1 MAAAGR
7 VARVVL
13 DSPLPQLDHLFDY
26 SIPEELADQAVPGVR
41 VRVPLRSAG
50 RVADG
55 YLVEVGDPD
64 DGYEGTLSPIEA
76 VVSAAQVLTPGVWRL
91 ARRLA
96 DRSAGTASDILR
108 LAVPPRMVRVEKAWL
123 AARAAAADAAA
134 AAASTGDSLSHPSP
148 SGDQMSPLDHRVD
161 ASPAAAGDSR
171 RPIPARP
178 PSPEPPSPGDQM
190 SPPAPAG
197 DQMSPPAPSGDHM
210 SPPVPAS
217 DQMSPPDRRVDASPA
232 GGDDSRRPIPS
243 PPPAPEPPSSGES
256 MSPHAPS
263 GDQMSPTEERR
274 DALAAAVGRRRAL
287 PAPVPA
293 PEARSGGDLVS
304 HPATTGDV
312 GSQPVSSGDVRSQL
326 ARGTD
331 ATPQPDGAVS
341 GESSS
346 LPGVGGDQ
354 MSRLGEA
361 AVPVRGY
368 GARVLEDAVAR
379 DERIALRAIPRL
391 VPLPDGTW
399 VGEWAVTL
407 ATLAADCWRGGRT
420 AIVAVPDHRDLEQL
434 AATLAA
440 LAPADAVVRADAGQ
454 ANADRYK
461 GFLAALSGPRIVIG
475 NRSVV
480 YAPAERLGLLAVWED
495 SDPLHAEPLSPYVH
509 TRDAALVR
517 QELEGCA
524 LVLSGNIRS
533 VEAQRLVELGWLR
546 DIGPER
552 VIFPKVVLTANQ
564 VAPEPMARAARIPS
578 TAWRAAREALNGEG
592 GRPRGPVLVQVGR
605 PGYAPVIACAKC
617 GHAARCTN
625 CHGPLHQARAGAP
638 PSCRVCGRLAT
649 EWQCDNCEHRR
660 IRLVTVGSGR
670 TAEELGRAF
679 PGTRII
685 LADGDHPVQRVSSA
699 PALVVATRGAEPIAE
714 GGYQA
719 VLLLDGERM
728 LARESLHV
736 AEDCLRWWQSAAGL
750 AAPGAPTVL
759 VGVGGPLARDFATGR
774 LVEFA
779 HGELVDRRELRFPP
793 AVRLASV
800 TGAEATVDEV
810 LTAVD
815 PALLIDVLGPAPV
828 DADAGPVRA
837 ARSGPEPVRA
847 VLRFEYAHGGEVAAA
862 VRAAV
867 VKNATRRRRAPAGKA
882 GYRPAPSL
890 RVRFDDPEIL

>member
-1 MAAAGR
+1 MAAAAR
-7 VARVVL
+7 VARVVI

-26 SIPEELADQAVPGVR
+26 AIPEELSDSAVPGVR

-55 YLVEVGDPD
+55 YLVEVGEPS
-64 DGYEGTLSPIEA
+64 DGFEGTLSPLEA
-76 VVSAAQVLTPGVWRL
+76 VVSPARVLTPEVWRL

-108 LAVPPRMVRVEKAWL
+108 LAVPGRMVRVEKAWL
-123 AARAAAADAAA
+123 AARAAAAAA
-134 AAASTGDSLSHPSP
+134 DS
-148 SGDQMSPLDHRVD
+148 
-161 ASPAAAGDSR
+161 A
-171 RPIPARP
+171 
-178 PSPEPPSPGDQM
+178 
-190 SPPAPAG
+190 PPAP
-197 DQMSPPAPSGDHM
+197 PA
-210 SPPVPAS
+210 
-217 DQMSPPDRRVDASPA
+217 
-232 GGDDSRRPIPS
+232 
-243 PPPAPEPPSSGES
+243 PSSGES
-256 MSPHAPS
+256 VRESGPS
-263 GDQMSPTEERR
+263 GEQMSLLGGGSGARR
-274 DALAAAVGRRRAL
+274 
-287 PAPVPA
+287 
-293 PEARSGGDLVS
+293 
-304 HPATTGDV
+304 
-312 GSQPVSSGDVRSQL
+312 
-326 ARGTD
+326 
-331 ATPQPDGAVS
+331 
-341 GESSS
+341 
-346 LPGVGGDQ
+346 
-354 MSRLGEA
+354 A

-368 GARVLEDAVAR
+368 GERVLEDAVAR

-391 VPLPDGTW
+391 VPLRDGTW

-407 ATLAADCWRGGRT
+407 AALAADCQRGGRT

-434 AATLAA
+434 AAALAA
-440 LAPADAVVRADAGQ
+440 IAPAEVVVRADAGQ
-454 ANADRYK
+454 ANADRYR
-461 GFLAALSGPRIVIG
+461 GFLEALSGPRIVIG

-480 YAPAERLGLLAVWED
+480 YAPAERLGLIVVWED

-546 DIGPER
+546 DLGPER
-552 VIFPKVVLTANQ
+552 AVTSKVVLTANQ
-564 VAPEPMARAARIPS
+564 RAPEPMARAARIPS
-578 TAWRAAREALNGEG
+578 TAWRAAREALGG
-592 GRPRGPVLVQVGR
+592 DSGRPRGPVLVQVAR
-605 PGYAPVIACAKC
+605 PGYAPVIACANC
-617 GHAARCTN
+617 GQAARCMN
-625 CHGPLHQARAGAP
+625 CKGPLHQTRAGAP
-638 PSCRVCGRLAT
+638 PSCTVCGRLAT
-649 EWQCDNCEHRR
+649 DWQCEHCEHRR
-660 IRLVTVGSGR
+660 FRMVTVGSGR

-679 PGTRII
+679 PGTRVI

-759 VGVGGPLARDFATGR
+759 VGVSGPLARDFATGR

-779 HGELVDRRELRFPP
+779 REELADRRELRFPP

-800 TGAEATVDEV
+800 TGTEATVAEV
-810 LTAVD
+810 LAAVD
-815 PALLIDVLGPAPV
+815 RSLLIDVLGPAPV
-828 DADAGPVRA
+828 EPEGRA
-837 ARSGPEPVRA
+837 ARSGPDLVRA
-847 VLRFEYAHGGEVAAA
+847 VLRFDYAHGNGVAAE

-867 VKNATRRRRAPAGKA
+867 VKNATRRRRAPAGKP
-882 GYRPAPSL
+882 GYRPAPTL

>member
-26 SIPEELADQAVPGVR
+26 SIPEELAADAQPGVR

-55 YLVEVGDPD
+55 YLVEVGEPD
-64 DGYEGTLSPIEA
+64 DGYDGTLSPLEA
-76 VVSAAQVLTPGVWRL
+76 VVSPAQVLTPGVWRL

-108 LAVPPRMVRVEKAWL
+108 LAVPGRMVRVEKAWL
-123 AARAAAADAAA
+123 SARSVAAAD
-134 AAASTGDSLSHPSP
+134 SSGVFRPDTPSEGRKTQEP
-148 SGDQMSPLDHRVD
+148 SG
-161 ASPAAAGDSR
+161 
-171 RPIPARP
+171 
-178 PSPEPPSPGDQM
+178 
-190 SPPAPAG
+190 
-197 DQMSPPAPSGDHM
+197 
-210 SPPVPAS
+210 
-217 DQMSPPDRRVDASPA
+217 
-232 GGDDSRRPIPS
+232 
-243 PPPAPEPPSSGES
+243 
-256 MSPHAPS
+256 
-263 GDQMSPTEERR
+263 
-274 DALAAAVGRRRAL
+274 AAVA
-287 PAPVPA
+287 
-293 PEARSGGDLVS
+293 
-304 HPATTGDV
+304 
-312 GSQPVSSGDVRSQL
+312 
-326 ARGTD
+326 
-331 ATPQPDGAVS
+331 
-341 GESSS
+341 
-346 LPGVGGDQ
+346 
-354 MSRLGEA
+354 
-361 AVPVRGY
+361 VRGY
-368 GARVLEDAVAR
+368 GERVLEDAVAR

-407 ATLAADCWRGGRT
+407 AALAADCWRGGRT

-434 AATLAA
+434 AAA
-440 LAPADAVVRADAGQ
+440 LAVTAPAHAVVRADAGQ
-454 ANADRYK
+454 ANPDRYR
-461 GFLAALSGPRIVIG
+461 GFLEALSGPRIVIG

-480 YAPAERLGLLAVWED
+480 YAPAERLGLIAVWED

-546 DIGPER
+546 DIAPER
-552 VIFPKVVLTANQ
+552 IQTPKVVLTANQ
-564 VAPEPMARAARIPS
+564 QAPEPMARAARIPS
-578 TAWRAAREALNGEG
+578 TAWRAAREALNGES

-605 PGYAPVIACAKC
+605 PGYAPVIACANC
-617 GHAARCTN
+617 GQAARCMN
-625 CHGPLHQARAGAP
+625 CKGPLHQTRAGSP
-638 PSCRVCGRLAT
+638 PSCTVCGRLAT
-649 EWQCDNCEHRR
+649 DWQCEHCEHRR
-660 IRLVTVGSGR
+660 FRLVTVGSGR

-679 PGTRII
+679 PGTRVI
-685 LADGDHPVQRVSSA
+685 LADGDHPVQRVGSA

-779 HGELVDRRELRFPP
+779 HEELVDRRELRFPP

-800 TGAEATVDEV
+800 TGSEATVTEV
-810 LTAVD
+810 LDAVD
-815 PALLIDVLGPAPV
+815 RSLLIDVLGPAPV
-828 DADAGPVRA
+828 EAEGPSARA
-837 ARSGPEPVRA
+837 ARSGPDLVRA
-847 VLRFEYAHGGEVAAA
+847 VLRFEYAHGADVAAS

-867 VKNATRRRRAPAGKA
+867 VKNATRRRRAPAGRP
-882 GYRPAPSL
+882 GYRPAPTL

>member
-1 MAAAGR
+1 MTAAGR
-7 VARVVL
+7 VARVVI

-26 SIPEELADQAVPGVR
+26 SIPEELAAEAVPGVR

-55 YLVEVGDPD
+55 YLVEVGEPD
-64 DGYEGTLSPIEA
+64 DGFEGALSPLEA
-76 VVSAAQVLTPGVWRL
+76 VVSPARVLTPGVWRL

-108 LAVPPRMVRVEKAWL
+108 LAVPGRMVRVEKAWL
-123 AARAAAADAAA
+123 AAQAGAVEPPVERHSAAVR
-134 AAASTGDSLSHPSP
+134 
-148 SGDQMSPLDHRVD
+148 SGVLRVD
-161 ASPAAAGDSR
+161 T
-171 RPIPARP
+171 
-178 PSPEPPSPGDQM
+178 PSE
-190 SPPAPAG
+190 
-197 DQMSPPAPSGDHM
+197 
-210 SPPVPAS
+210 
-217 DQMSPPDRRVDASPA
+217 
-232 GGDDSRRPIPS
+232 
-243 PPPAPEPPSSGES
+243 
-256 MSPHAPS
+256 
-263 GDQMSPTEERR
+263 
-274 DALAAAVGRRRAL
+274 GRRT
-287 PAPVPA
+287 
-293 PEARSGGDLVS
+293 PERMAG
-304 HPATTGDV
+304 
-312 GSQPVSSGDVRSQL
+312 
-326 ARGTD
+326 
-331 ATPQPDGAVS
+331 
-341 GESSS
+341 
-346 LPGVGGDQ
+346 
-354 MSRLGEA
+354 
-361 AVPVRGY
+361 VRGY
-368 GARVLEDAVAR
+368 GERVLEEAVAR

-407 ATLAADCWRGGRT
+407 AALATDCWRGGRT
-420 AIVAVPDHRDLEQL
+420 AIIAVPDHRDLEQL
-434 AATLAA
+434 AAALAA
-440 LAPADAVVRADAGQ
+440 IAPPGAVVRADAGQ
-454 ANADRYK
+454 ANADRYR
-461 GFLAALSGPRIVIG
+461 GFLEALSGARIVIG

-480 YAPAERLGLLAVWED
+480 YAPAEHLGLIVVWED

-533 VEAQRLVELGWLR
+533 VEAQRLVEVGWLR
-546 DIGPER
+546 DVGPER
-552 VIFPKVVLTANQ
+552 VTTPKVVLTANQ
-564 VAPEPMARAARIPS
+564 QAEEPAARAARIPS
-578 TAWRAAREALNGEG
+578 TAWRTAREALAGDS
-592 GRPRGPVLVQVGR
+592 GRPRGPVLVQVAR
-605 PGYAPVIACAKC
+605 PGYAPVIACANC
-617 GHAARCTN
+617 GQAARCTN
-625 CHGPLHQARAGAP
+625 CHGPLHQTRAGAP
-638 PSCRVCGRLAT
+638 PSCTVCGRLAT
-649 EWQCDNCEHRR
+649 GWSCEHCEHTRF
-660 IRLVTVGSGR
+660 RLVTVGSGR

-679 PGTRII
+679 PGTRVI
-685 LADGDHPVQRVSSA
+685 LADGDHPVQRIGPA

-759 VGVGGPLARDFATGR
+759 VGVSGPLARDFATGR

-779 HGELVDRRELRFPP
+779 HEELVDRRELRFPP

-810 LTAVD
+810 LAAVD
-815 PALLIDVLGPAPV
+815 PALLIDVLGPAAVEP
-828 DADAGPVRA
+828 DGGPARA
-837 ARSGPEPVRA
+837 TRASSDQVRA
-847 VLRFEYAHGGEVAAA
+847 VLRFEYARGAEVASA

>member
-1 MAAAGR
+1 MAATGR

-26 SIPEELADQAVPGVR
+26 SISEELAAEALPGVR

-55 YLVEVGDPD
+55 YLVELGDPD
-64 DGYEGTLSPIEA
+64 AGYDGSLSPLEA
-76 VVSAAQVLTPGVWRL
+76 VVSPVQVLTPGVWRM

-108 LAVPPRMVRVEKAWL
+108 LAVPGRMVRVEKAWL
-123 AARAAAADAAA
+123 ASRAEPAAAA
-134 AAASTGDSLSHPSP
+134 
-148 SGDQMSPLDHRVD
+148 V
-161 ASPAAAGDSR
+161 PAAG
-171 RPIPARP
+171 
-178 PSPEPPSPGDQM
+178 
-190 SPPAPAG
+190 
-197 DQMSPPAPSGDHM
+197 
-210 SPPVPAS
+210 
-217 DQMSPPDRRVDASPA
+217 
-232 GGDDSRRPIPS
+232 
-243 PPPAPEPPSSGES
+243 
-256 MSPHAPS
+256 
-263 GDQMSPTEERR
+263 T
-274 DALAAAVGRRRAL
+274 
-287 PAPVPA
+287 
-293 PEARSGGDLVS
+293 
-304 HPATTGDV
+304 
-312 GSQPVSSGDVRSQL
+312 
-326 ARGTD
+326 RG
-331 ATPQPDGAVS
+331 
-341 GESSS
+341 
-346 LPGVGGDQ
+346 L
-354 MSRLGEA
+354 
-361 AVPVRGY
+361 VPVRGY
-368 GARVLEDAVAR
+368 GESVLEDAVAR
-379 DERIALRAIPRL
+379 NERIALRAIPQL

-434 AATLAA
+434 AAALAA
-440 LAPADAVVRADAGQ
+440 VAPAEAVVRADAGQ
-454 ANADRYK
+454 TNPDRYR
-461 GFLAALSGPRIVIG
+461 GFLEALSSPRIVIG

-546 DIGPER
+546 DVGPER
-552 VIFPKVVLTANQ
+552 AVTSKVVLTANLQ
-564 VAPEPMARAARIPS
+564 APEPMARAARIPS
-578 TAWRAAREALNGEG
+578 TAWRIAREALHGES
-592 GRPRGPVLVQVGR
+592 GRARGPVLVQVGR
-605 PGYAPVIACAKC
+605 PGYAPVIACANC

-625 CHGPLHQARAGAP
+625 CKGPLHQARAGAP
-638 PSCRVCGRLAT
+638 PSCRVCGRIAT
-649 EWQCDNCEHRR
+649 EWQCDHCEHRAF
-660 IRLVTVGSGR
+660 RLVTVGSGR

-679 PGTRII
+679 PGIRVI
-685 LADGDHPVQRVSSA
+685 LADGDHPVQRVGAA
-699 PALVVATRGAEPIAE
+699 PALIVATRGAEPIAE

-779 HGELVDRRELRFPP
+779 QGELADRRELRFPP

-800 TGAEATVDEV
+800 TGTEATVTEV
-810 LTAVD
+810 LEAVD
-815 PALLIDVLGPAPV
+815 RSLLIDVLGPAPV
-828 DADAGPVRA
+828 DADAGPGRA
-837 ARSGPEPVRA
+837 SRAGADLVRA
-847 VLRFEYAHGGEVAAA
+847 VLRFEYAHGVDVAAA

-867 VKNATRRRRAPAGKA
+867 VKNATRRRRAPAGRT
-882 GYRPAPSL
+882 GYRPAPTL

>member
-7 VARVVL
+7 VARVVI

-26 SIPEELADQAVPGVR
+26 RIPEELAAEAVPGVR

-55 YLVEVGDPD
+55 YLVAVGEPD
-64 DGYEGTLSPIEA
+64 AGFEGTLSPLEA
-76 VVSAAQVLTPGVWRL
+76 VVSPARVLTPGVWRL

-108 LAVPPRMVRVEKAWL
+108 LAVPGRMVRVEKSWL
-123 AARAAAADAAA
+123 AA
-134 AAASTGDSLSHPSP
+134 
-148 SGDQMSPLDHRVD
+148 Q
-161 ASPAAAGDSR
+161 
-171 RPIPARP
+171 
-178 PSPEPPSPGDQM
+178 
-190 SPPAPAG
+190 PPAPPQAENSG
-197 DQMSPPAPSGDHM
+197 VFRPDTPPEGRKTQELS
-210 SPPVPAS
+210 
-217 DQMSPPDRRVDASPA
+217 A
-232 GGDDSRRPIPS
+232 GG
-243 PPPAPEPPSSGES
+243 A
-256 MSPHAPS
+256 
-263 GDQMSPTEERR
+263 
-274 DALAAAVGRRRAL
+274 
-287 PAPVPA
+287 
-293 PEARSGGDLVS
+293 
-304 HPATTGDV
+304 
-312 GSQPVSSGDVRSQL
+312 
-326 ARGTD
+326 
-331 ATPQPDGAVS
+331 GA
-341 GESSS
+341 G
-346 LPGVGGDQ
+346 
-354 MSRLGEA
+354 A
-361 AVPVRGY
+361 VRGY
-368 GARVLEDAVAR
+368 GERTLEDAVAR

-399 VGEWAVTL
+399 VGEWVVTL
-407 ATLAADCWRGGRT
+407 AALAADCWRGGRT

-434 AATLAA
+434 AAALAA
-440 LAPADAVVRADAGQ
+440 IAPAEAVVRADAGQ
-454 ANADRYK
+454 SNADRYR
-461 GFLAALSGPRIVIG
+461 GFLEALSGPRIVIG

-480 YAPAERLGLLAVWED
+480 YAPAERLGLIVVWED
-495 SDPLHAEPLSPYVH
+495 SDPLHSEPLSPYVH

-533 VEAQRLVELGWLR
+533 VETQRLVELGWLR

-552 VIFPKVVLTANQ
+552 ATLPKVVLTANQ
-564 VAPEPMARAARIPS
+564 QADEPVARAARIPS
-578 TAWRAAREALNGEG
+578 TAWRTAREALNGDS
-592 GRPRGPVLVQVGR
+592 GRPRGPVLVQVAR
-605 PGYAPVIACAKC
+605 PGYAPVIACANC
-617 GHAARCTN
+617 GQAAHCTH
-625 CHGPLHQARAGAP
+625 CHGPLRQTRAGAP
-638 PSCRVCGRLAT
+638 PSCSVCGRLAT
-649 EWQCDNCEHRR
+649 DWRCEHCEHTRF
-660 IRLVTVGSGR
+660 RLVTVGSGR

-679 PGTRII
+679 PGTRVI
-685 LADGDHPVQRVSSA
+685 LADGDHPVQRVGAA

-759 VGVGGPLARDFATGR
+759 VGVSGPLARDFATQR

-800 TGAEATVDEV
+800 TGAEATVAEV
-810 LTAVD
+810 LAAVD

-828 DADAGPVRA
+828 EADPGPARA
-837 ARSGPEPVRA
+837 TRPSTDQVRA
-847 VLRFEYAHGGEVAAA
+847 VLRFEYARGAEVAAA
-862 VRAAV
+862 VRASV